1 MNGRLENHAMPLQY
15 LNTSETDTGYVQIQS
30 REYIMYFGGLIFV
43 KPIFW
48 FSELIES
55 MRNILR
61 LQFSGD
67 DG

>member
-43 KPIFW
+43 KPISW